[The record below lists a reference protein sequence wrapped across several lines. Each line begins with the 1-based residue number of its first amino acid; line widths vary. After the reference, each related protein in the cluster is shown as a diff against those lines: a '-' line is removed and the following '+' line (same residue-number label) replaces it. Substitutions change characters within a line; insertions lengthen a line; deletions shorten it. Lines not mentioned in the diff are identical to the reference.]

1 MDVDKLPPDVKQKLL
16 ALTIFPYQNTDLDL
30 DSEQIYNAITHAI
43 RSHYIDLDKM
53 LNKVGG
59 DSLLRWIESN
69 AVASDKVYKKE

>member
-1 MDVDKLPPDVKQKLL
+1 MDIDTLPPDVKQKLL
-16 ALTIFPYQNTDLDL
+16 ALTMFAYQDTGLDL
-30 DSEQIYNAITHAI
+30 DIEWVYNTITHAI
-43 RSHYIDLDKM
+43 RSHYIDLDKV